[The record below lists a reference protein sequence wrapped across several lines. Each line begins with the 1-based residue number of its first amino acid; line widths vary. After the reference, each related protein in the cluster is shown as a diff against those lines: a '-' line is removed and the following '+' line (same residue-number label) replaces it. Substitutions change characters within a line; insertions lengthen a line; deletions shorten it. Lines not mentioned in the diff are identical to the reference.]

1 MFVFEDLKQNETC
14 LCVDYQRF
22 MVMGRFSVSVL
33 QLYFDLPQI
42 FEILL
47 YIL

>member
-1 MFVFEDLKQNETC
+1 MFVFEDLKQNETWS
-14 LCVDYQRF
+14 CVDYQILMTAF
-22 MVMGRFSVSVL
+22 RFSVSVL

>member
-1 MFVFEDLKQNETC
+1 MFVFEDLKQNETS
-14 LCVDYQRF
+14 LCIDYQRF
-22 MVMGRFSVSVL
+22 MDVNRFSVSVL